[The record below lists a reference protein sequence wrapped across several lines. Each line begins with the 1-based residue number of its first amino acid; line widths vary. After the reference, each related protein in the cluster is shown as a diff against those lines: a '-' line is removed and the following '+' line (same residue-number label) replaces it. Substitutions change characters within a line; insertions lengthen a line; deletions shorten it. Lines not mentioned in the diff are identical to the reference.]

1 MVCSPQLLLYLSCKG
16 IRHVP
21 FHGLVRGQQGPGRG
35 GACEALS
42 APKEAWQSRM
52 MTVNRGD
59 TMRGENTHERP
70 SSSFTPITAAMPTHK
85 RRRDDDDSGVDDYGD
100 CEMEDVDAAAP
111 GMPARLPS
119 RSDLAAAAGRPFAA
133 TAPHATAPSSSAD
146 IDLDSVGITPPTET
160 ALRLPS

>member
-1 MVCSPQLLLYLSCKG
+1 MYLTKGYDTPSMALSVPSRRDGASCT
-16 IRHVP
+16 
-21 FHGLVRGQQGPGRG
+21 
-35 GACEALS
+35 CEALS

-59 TMRGENTHERP
+59 TMHSRHYTHERP

-85 RRRDDDDSGVDDYGD
+85 RRRDDGDSGVDDYGD